1 MLDTVPSFCPEMR
14 EEHMNKKIILL
25 NGPSSSGKSSL
36 SKALQ
41 ELIADMRS
49 EAYEIVSIDDFMKV
63 STSET
68 IYEDDVYEISGEM
81 CEKIR
86 ELFNG
91 GKGVIIDHVITS
103 ERIYD
108 QLIDSMAPDK
118 VDTVHIV
125 CPLDVLLRREEER
138 GDRCVGS
145 AESSYTYLYPKDG
158 YDAEVNTG
166 VMSSEE
172 AASKIY
178 SELF

>member
-1 MLDTVPSFCPEMR
+1 
-14 EEHMNKKIILL
+14 MNKKIILL

-36 SKALQ
+36 SKTLQ
-41 ELIADMRS
+41 KLISDKRS
-49 EAYEIVSIDDFMKV
+49 EIYEVVSIDDFMKV

-86 ELFNG
+86 ELYND
-91 GKGVIIDHVITS
+91 GKGVIVDHVITS

-125 CPLDVLLRREEER
+125 CPLDVLLRREKER
-138 GDRCVGS
+138 GDRCIGS
-145 AESSYTYLYPKDG
+145 AEASYTYLYPKDG
-158 YDAEVNTG
+158 YDVEVDTG
-166 VMSSEE
+166 AMSSEE
-172 AASKIY
+172 AASKIFT
-178 SELF
+178 ELF

>member
-1 MLDTVPSFCPEMR
+1 
-14 EEHMNKKIILL
+14 MNRKIILL

-81 CEKIR
+81 CEKVR
-86 ELFNG
+86 ELYSAGN
-91 GKGVIIDHVITS
+91 GVIIDHVITS

-108 QLIDSMAPDK
+108 QLMDLMAPDK

-125 CPLDVLLRREEER
+125 CPLDVLLRREKER

-158 YDAEVNTG
+158 YDVEVNTG
-166 VMSSEE
+166 SMSSEE

-178 SELF
+178 AELF